1 MTTEF
6 QLRAKCHLFSSF
18 DSIHCTDASVLRA
31 NQLIQKLY
39 QASILSSVETE
50 KAKQEYQTF
59 LNSVAVASKEKL
71 LSFDKD
77 VDRLDR

>member
-6 QLRAKCHLFSSF
+6 KHRAKCCLFSSF
-18 DSIHCTDASVLRA
+18 DRIHCTDTSALRA

-39 QASILSSVETE
+39 QASILSSVEAE

-77 VDRLDR
+77 VDLLDR